1 MNFTPKSE
9 QTLEEERRKRMKVLK
24 KGEADFVVKSGLDK
38 LSQKDSTEMIELQ
51 VECTD
56 AEGTTKVIKDWL
68 HPAMEHRIRHFCYA
82 TGLGAVYE
90 RGELTAEHCEGR
102 GGRCMIDLE
111 TSDKYGDQNK
121 IKDYVV
127 ADQTKGTTGYQN
139 AKAANGAGTQHKP
152 EPAEAEKAKHKAWAA
167 FKGKFPDVQT
177 EVLKGEFVKAV
188 ADYFPAKK
196 IELISAQQWEQFV
209 GDGFAKDL
217 VSPIGE
223 TVEFAEDD
231 IPF

>member
-1 MNFTPKSE
+1 
-9 QTLEEERRKRMKVLK
+9 MKLLK

-56 AEGTTKVIKDWL
+56 ADGTTKVIKDWL

-111 TSDKYGDQNK
+111 KSDKYGDQNK

-139 AKAANGAGTQHKP
+139 AKAANGAGTQHKSDP
-152 EPAEAEKAKHKAWAA
+152 TEAEKAKRRAWDN
-167 FKGKFPDVQT
+167 FKSKFPEVQT
-177 EVLKGEFVKAV
+177 AELQTEFRKAV
-188 ADYFPAKK
+188 DDYFPAKK
-196 IELISAQQWEQFV
+196 IELIGAGEWERFV
-209 GDGFAKDL
+209 NDGFVKDAT
-217 VSPIGE
+217 SPISDE
-223 TVEFAEDD
+223 TVFADSD

>member
-9 QTLEEERRKRMKVLK
+9 TQLEEDRRKRMKVLK
-24 KGEADFVVKSGLDK
+24 KGEADFVVRSAVNK

-56 AEGTTKVIKDWL
+56 ADGTTKVIKDWL

-90 RGELTAEHCEGR
+90 RGELDAEHCEGR
-102 GGRCMIDLE
+102 GGRCMIVVE
-111 TSDKYGDQNK
+111 KSDQYGDQNK
-121 IKDYVV
+121 VKDYVV
-127 ADQTKGTTGYQN
+127 AEQTKTTTGYQN
-139 AKAANGAGTQHKP
+139 AKGGAQQKP
-152 EPAEAEKAKHKAWAA
+152 EPTEAEKAKRRAWEA
-167 FKGKFPDVQT
+167 FKAKFPEVQT
-177 EVLKGEFVKAV
+177 TELQGEFRKAV

-196 IELISAQQWEQFV
+196 PELIGAGEWDRFV
-209 GDGFAKDL
+209 RDGFAKSAESP
-217 VSPIGE
+217 VSDEP
-223 TVEFAEDD
+223 VFAESD

>member
-1 MNFTPKSE
+1 MNFNPQSE
-9 QTLEEERRKRMKVLK
+9 QELEEDRRKRMKILK
-24 KGEADFVVKSGLDK
+24 KGEADFVVKTAKNAISKNND
-38 LSQKDSTEMIELQ
+38 EMIEMQ

-56 AEGTTKVIKDWL
+56 AEGVTKVVRDWL
-68 HPAMEHRIRHFCYA
+68 HPAMPHRIRHFCYA

-90 RGELTAEHCEGR
+90 RGELDAEHCGGR
-102 GGRCMIDLE
+102 GGRCMIQVE
-111 TSDKYGDQNK
+111 HSEQYGDQNK

-152 EPAEAEKAKHKAWAA
+152 DPTEAEKAKHRAWGV
-167 FKGKFPDVQT
+167 FKSKFP
-177 EVLKGEFVKAV
+177 EVPTVELQGEFKKAV

-196 IELISAQQWEQFV
+196 VELIAAADWDRFIK
-209 GDGFAKDL
+209 DGFAKAL

-223 TVEFAEDD
+223 TTEFDSSE